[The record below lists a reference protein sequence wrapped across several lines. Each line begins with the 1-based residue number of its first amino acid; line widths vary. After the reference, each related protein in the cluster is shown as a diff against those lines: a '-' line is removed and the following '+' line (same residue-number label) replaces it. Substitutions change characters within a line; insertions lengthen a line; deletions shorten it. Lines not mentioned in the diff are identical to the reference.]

1 MDLPLPPY
9 AQLTDFLSPDEL
21 DGLLEWVLANEDK
34 FAPATIMSGDAQV
47 VNPDWRVGLT
57 NRDLGP
63 LEPVLRKRLLESL
76 PALMAKTG
84 ASGPEPR
91 TLELELAAHGDGA
104 HYRAHTDLPIGPRRQ
119 LRTPGEDR
127 VLSGVLY
134 FHAEPKAFSGGALR
148 LYRLG
153 SDGKDD
159 DPASYID
166 IQPLQNSFAVFHS
179 WVRHEV
185 RTVHCPSRRFRDYR
199 FALNCW
205 FRRKLAG
212 PSTHVG

>member
-9 AQLTDFLSPDEL
+9 VQLTDFLPEEERDALL
-21 DGLLEWVLANEDK
+21 DWVLANEGK

-63 LEPVLRKRLLESL
+63 LEPVLRKRLLASL
-76 PALMAKTG
+76 PTLMSKTG

-134 FHAEPKAFSGGALR
+134 FHAEPKAF
-148 LYRLG
+148 
-153 SDGKDD
+153 
-159 DPASYID
+159 
-166 IQPLQNSFAVFHS
+166 FHS

-185 RTVHCPSRRFRDYR
+185 RTVNCPSRRFRDYR
-199 FALNCW
+199 FAVNCW
-205 FRRKLAG
+205 FRRKLTAAA
-212 PSTHVG
+212 P